1 MSTCVPTEL
10 PPSIDSPEIQRAL
23 KFPFVPIRR
32 KVTRADFMGVLNP
45 APFDSLP
52 LVLVPRRKQSMK
64 PPIMHFGW
72 LVEADKLL
80 RYAKE
85 HQIQVYYQDM
95 WGSDGEE
102 DLSDDDDDDDDE
114 KEASGPHLHPKHTM
128 NDALSFM
135 AGRLGLQFPP
145 GSLRIELPLR
155 DDDSRIV
162 SLYTN
167 YTFKNIPSEDAIK
180 AFGKELAKEV
190 ETDEVPRWHLDGI
203 DWCWQ

>member
-1 MSTCVPTEL
+1 MSTLARVPTNL
-10 PPSIDSPEIQRAL
+10 PPLVDSPETQRAL

-52 LVLVPRRKQSMK
+52 LALVPHRKQSMK
-64 PPIMHFGW
+64 PPMMHFGW
-72 LVEADKLL
+72 LVKADDLL

-85 HQIQVYYQDM
+85 HQIQAHSQDM

-102 DLSDDDDDDDDE
+102 DLCDDDDDDE
-114 KEASGPHLHPKHTM
+114 EEAGGPHVDTHRTM
-128 NDALSFM
+128 EDALSFM
-135 AGRLGLQFPP
+135 AGRLGLQFPT

-167 YTFKNIPSEDAIK
+167 YLFKNIPPEDAIK

-190 ETDEVPRWHLDGI
+190 ETDEVPRWHVDAI